1 MTKEYKEKKTKT
13 NRETNKKQNKT
24 KLETAQT
31 STAKQKTKK
40 VVPCTCLVFIAAGA
54 YWDFQHKSGW
64 ESSN

>member
-13 NRETNKKQNKT
+13 EKQTKKNKT
-24 KLETAQT
+24 KLQTEQT